1 MDSTT
6 IQRLLALN
14 LQFYQTFAAP
24 FSATRQRLQPGVL
37 RLLPAILPAARILD
51 LGCGNGELARQLHQ
65 RGFQGSYIGLD
76 FSAGLLAEASR
87 DLPEAHFRFLQADLA
102 SPPWLP
108 PSEPPFDLALAFAA
122 LHHLPGA
129 ALRQA
134 VIAEIHRLLS
144 PSGRFIHS
152 NWQFL
157 NSPRLAKRIQP
168 WSAAG
173 LDPAF
178 LEPGDYLLDWRQG
191 GPALRYVHHFTAPEL
206 SELAQSSSFTI
217 LDSFLSDGEG
227 GNLGLYQVWEAVP
240 LPSPV
245 AMSDHAGSKRSPTP
259 AGNPPPYTS
268 ANI

>member
-1 MDSTT
+1 METDT

-65 RGFQGSYIGLD
+65 RGFQGTYLGLD

-87 DLPEAHFRFLQADLA
+87 DLPPEHFRFLQADLA
-102 SPPWLP
+102 FPPWLSH
-108 PSEPPFDLALAFAA
+108 SEPPFDLSLAFAA

-129 ALRQA
+129 ALRQQ
-134 VIAEIHRLLS
+134 VITEIHRLLS
-144 PSGRFIHS
+144 PAGRFINS

-157 NSPRLAKRIQP
+157 KSPRLVKRIQP

-173 LDPAF
+173 LDESA
-178 LEPGDYLLDWRQG
+178 LEPNDYLLDWRHG
-191 GPALRYVHHFTAPEL
+191 GPALRYVHHFTEPEL
-206 SELAQSSSFTI
+206 SELAQSSGFTL

-227 GNLGLYQVWEAVP
+227 SRLGLYQVWQAVP
-240 LPSPV
+240 LP
-245 AMSDHAGSKRSPTP
+245 
-259 AGNPPPYTS
+259 
-268 ANI
+268 